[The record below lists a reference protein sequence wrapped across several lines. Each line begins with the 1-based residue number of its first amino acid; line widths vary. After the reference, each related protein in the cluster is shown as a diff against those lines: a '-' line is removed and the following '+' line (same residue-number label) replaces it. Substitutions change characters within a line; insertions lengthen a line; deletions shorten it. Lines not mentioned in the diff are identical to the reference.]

1 MKKQTIV
8 KKNLQSKKVAV
19 FSSNNLAVVCVWL
32 KPGDKLKYD
41 DHDTRDYYLDKF
53 GDIPY
58 KHVWYNGMEG
68 YIVSDAIE
76 MG

>member
-1 MKKQTIV
+1 MV

-19 FSSNNLAVVCVWL
+19 FSSNNLSIVAAWL

-41 DHDTRDYYLDKF
+41 DTDMKDYYLDKF

-58 KHVWYNGMEG
+58 KHVWYNGTEG
-68 YIVSDAIE
+68 YIISEALSL
-76 MG
+76 